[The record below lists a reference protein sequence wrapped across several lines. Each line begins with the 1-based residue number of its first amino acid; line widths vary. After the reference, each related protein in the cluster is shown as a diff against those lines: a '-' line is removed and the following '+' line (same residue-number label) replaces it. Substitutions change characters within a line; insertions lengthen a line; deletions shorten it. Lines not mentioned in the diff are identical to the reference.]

1 MDIMK
6 KKLSSMARGIAECPK
21 KAFAILMGVMSAYC
35 WQLFTLFT
43 TWFGIH
49 TKLPLR
55 VFIPNFQTLVFC
67 TPVLM
72 LLWCYWTN
80 CALKK
85 KGGRAKLTG
94 FAFLIL
100 LLCIVFARISATGK
114 VGGVWFWIIS
124 VVISLVL
131 SLVILKMFLRKPHRR
146 VSATDEEHEEGSE
159 EEEPSEEGEE
169 PEEEEDP

>member
-1 MDIMK
+1 
-6 KKLSSMARGIAECPK
+6 
-21 KAFAILMGVMSAYC
+21 
-35 WQLFTLFT
+35 
-43 TWFGIH
+43 
-49 TKLPLR
+49 
-55 VFIPNFQTLVFC
+55 
-67 TPVLM
+67 M

-114 VGGVWFWIIS
+114 VGGVWFWIVS

-131 SLVILKMFLRKPHRR
+131 SLVILKTFLRKTHRR
-146 VSATDEEHEEGSE
+146 VSATDEDHEEDSDE
-159 EEEPSEEGEE
+159 DED